1 MTPHPPSGV
10 RALDHTADVGISVR
24 GASLE
29 ELFVRAALGA
39 VWMAAGTVPDDLIA
53 GAAGQPHEA
62 DGRLDHELVQVSME
76 AEDREG
82 LLRSWLRELLFRL
95 EVDGRATVA
104 VERIGFMEGGDG
116 GFALTAQIRTLPA
129 PESPVRE
136 IKGVTWHG
144 LVVRPP
150 SPVDS
155 SWRAQVIFDV

>member
-1 MTPHPPSGV
+1 MTPRPPSGV

-53 GAAGQPHEA
+53 GAAGQPREA
-62 DGRLDHELVQVSME
+62 DGRLDPELVQVSME

-104 VERIGFMEGGDG
+104 VERIGFLKGEYGEISLS
-116 GFALTAQIRTLPA
+116 AHIRTLPA
-129 PESPVRE
+129 PESPIRE

-144 LVVRPP
+144 LVVQPP
-150 SPVDS
+150 SPADS